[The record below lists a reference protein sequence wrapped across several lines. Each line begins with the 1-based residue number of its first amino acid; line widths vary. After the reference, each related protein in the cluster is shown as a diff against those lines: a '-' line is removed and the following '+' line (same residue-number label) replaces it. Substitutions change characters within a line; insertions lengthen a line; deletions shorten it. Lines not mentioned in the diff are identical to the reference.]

1 MTEQAKSPINP
12 YLALILSVLSVSTSS
27 IFVRFSDASSMI
39 ISTYRMLFT
48 VILMAPVVL
57 LKHRKQLI
65 EIHRKDVLY
74 AVISGLFLA
83 LHFAT
88 WITSLKLTT
97 VAAST
102 VLVQM
107 SPIFVVAGSYVL
119 FKEKVSRAS
128 MIGVVI
134 AIAGS
139 ILVGLLDF
147 RIGGKAFIGDFL
159 ALSGALFLAGYLL
172 IGRELRKRID
182 LLPYTFIVYISCTL
196 FLIFGSIIMDIP
208 LYPYSPKN
216 YAIFFALAF
225 FCTILGHTVFNW
237 ALKYLPAYAVST
249 CSLFEPVGATILALL
264 ILGEIPG
271 FMQILGQIL
280 ILIGLY
286 IFIVKG
292 TYA

>member
-1 MTEQAKSPINP
+1 MTEQSKIPINP
-12 YLALILSVLSVSTSS
+12 YFALMLSVLSVSTSS
-27 IFVRFSDASSMI
+27 IFVRFSDAPSMI

-48 VILMAPVVL
+48 VIPMAPVVL
-57 LKHRKQLI
+57 MKHRKQLI
-65 EIHRKDVLY
+65 EIHRKDILY
-74 AVISGLFLA
+74 AAISGLFLA

-88 WITSLKLTT
+88 WITSVKLTT

-107 SPIFVVAGSYVL
+107 SPIFVVVGSYVL
-119 FKEKVSRAS
+119 FKEKINRTSL
-128 MIGVVI
+128 IGVII

-139 ILVGLLDF
+139 IFFGLLDF
-147 RIGGKAFIGDFL
+147 RIGGKAFIGDIL

-196 FLIFGSIIMDIP
+196 FLVVGSMIMDIP

-249 CSLFEPVGATILALL
+249 CSLFEPVGATILAFL

-271 FMQILGQIL
+271 FMQISGQLL